1 MTTVVCL
8 DGALV
13 PPEEA
18 SISIFDRGF
27 LYGDSVY
34 EVLRAYRG
42 VPFELEAH
50 LERLAGSAARIAMA
64 LPVETSVLVS
74 DIQASLKAGGNPDAY
89 LRVVVTRGGGK
100 IGLDPALAQN
110 PRRIV
115 IAQNVAEMVPAPT
128 AYTDGVEMAL
138 VDVRRNLREAIDPEA
153 KTGNYLNSVLA
164 VAEARKRGAYE
175 ALMLDHRGLI
185 TEGSS
190 SNVFLV
196 IGGLVLTPPVAA
208 GILRGVTRRVVLEA
222 AAKAKLRTLEVPL
235 SADTLEQVEE
245 MFLTSSIREVVPV
258 TRIDGKAIGDGRPGP
273 VTRRVQQLF
282 RQSVDEYVA
291 ARLTRS

>member
-1 MTTVVCL
+1 MTSRVSL
-8 DGALV
+8 NGRIL
-13 PPEEA
+13 PPEA
-18 SISIFDRGF
+18 ATVSVFDRGF

-50 LERLAGSAARIAMA
+50 LERLASSAARIAMS
-64 LPVETSVLVS
+64 LPIETSVLAS
-74 DIQASLKAGGNPDAY
+74 EIQLAMKAGGNPDAY
-89 LRVVVTRGGGK
+89 LRVIVTRGSGK
-100 IGLDPALAQN
+100 IGLDPALAER

-115 IAQNVAEMVPAPT
+115 ICQNVSEMVPPAA
-128 AYTDGVEMAL
+128 AYEDGVELAL

-190 SNVFLV
+190 SNIFLV
-196 IGGLVLTPPVAA
+196 IGGLILTPPIGA
-208 GILRGVTRRVVLEA
+208 GILRGVTRGAVLEV
-222 AAKAKLRTLEVPL
+222 AKKGGLRALEIPL
-235 SADTLEQVEE
+235 PAETVDEADEA
-245 MFLTSSIREVVPV
+245 FITSSIREIVPV
-258 TRIDGKAIGDGRPGP
+258 ASINGRRVGASAPGP
-273 VTRRVQQLF
+273 LTRRVQQLF
-282 RQSVDEYVA
+282 REHVEAYVA
-291 ARLTRS
+291 ARERR